1 MVLNCFSVFKKPVL
15 MESVF
20 RSRFC
25 SHDLLNVCRELNL
38 EDSIE
43 ELMRELGADE
53 QGRISYQEFL
63 RRRLA
68 LRPEIEALKN
78 IRPQQPEYLQT
89 SSENSLGEGKMSWE
103 FDSGARD
110 LSPEPHS
117 LQQLVAS
124 APHPASGNLLD
135 LANKV
140 NECMN

>member
-1 MVLNCFSVFKKPVL
+1 
-15 MESVF
+15 
-20 RSRFC
+20 
-25 SHDLLNVCRELNL
+25 
-38 EDSIE
+38 
-43 ELMRELGADE
+43 MRELGADE

-78 IRPQQPEYLQT
+78 SRPQQPEYLPT

-140 NECMN
+140 SHTFKLYQILFRNDFMFINKNFVF

>member
-1 MVLNCFSVFKKPVL
+1 
-15 MESVF
+15 
-20 RSRFC
+20 
-25 SHDLLNVCRELNL
+25 
-38 EDSIE
+38 
-43 ELMRELGADE
+43 MRELGADE

-78 IRPQQPEYLQT
+78 SRPQQPEYLPT

-140 NECMN
+140 SHTFKLYHIFFSK